1 MVKIRNHKPRLNL
14 PTNGFVALAVV
25 LILLAGLVGTAVA
38 MTEHSYDGDSPGPL
52 YKTAV
57 TPNKQLRVHRVS
69 NVNFSI
75 TNYGMFGSQGREDI
89 DSLTGE
95 PAPSCEFPAGSNLE
109 YLFQGALWIGAVVE
123 RENNPGVFDTLV
135 SIGNDGWWGDIYEMY
150 PATPPGGNI
159 LMLSTRGINAPPYA
173 DSVGNIPNDLPNRP
187 FRAISEQDFVAVVYD
202 TNTSAP
208 SPDPN
213 DGRPHN
219 PLGLRIVQKSYS
231 WSYEYAE
238 DFILID
244 FEITNIKDNAL
255 KNVWIGLYID
265 ADVWHMSE
273 ETHFNPEAGA
283 QDDICGFMQW
293 YVDRE
298 NDSTEIFTAWI
309 ADNNGLGIPS
319 APSFDALSAR
329 GVSGCRVVRAPTD
342 RLEYGFN
349 WWISNMTSTYDWGP
363 MTSHNDSIL
372 NRLFPSGVFPGG
384 GKGTPGGDRAKYFVM
399 SNGEFDYDQIYCN
412 LDWRPQGWVA
422 NTAQDP
428 ADLANGYD
436 TRYLYSFGPF
446 DSIAA
451 GATLPLTVG
460 YICGANLHKD
470 PMNYQLNLRSRT
482 TDRNAINAYY
492 GNLNF
497 NDFAT
502 NAQWA
507 EWVYDNPGRDSCYV
521 NGSWEV
527 DGDSGEF
534 SWVYSNNGRD
544 SSKFWTKGDG
554 CADFQGPPPPPSP
567 RLNVNT
573 DRGYVEITW
582 SSENPALYG
591 PSPEDFIDPFSGRK
605 DFEGY
610 KIYISYDELNWTP
623 RGQYDRIDWIP
634 VTRDSTRAD
643 SLSPWEKY
651 WAINKDKIYPLTTD
665 EVLTLDPNAE
675 FNHPSDTLTTT
686 RYWMAQDLNIGLD
699 AIIDSIEVVAP
710 GDTIFHYKFTMDSL
724 KESRGVYFAVS
735 AFDFGNPQ
743 TDLSPLESARSI
755 NSTLV
760 YPVRK
765 TDPLIVYPNPYRID
779 GMYRE
784 DGYEDPDSSGWHE
797 QDRRIWFS
805 NLPDDQWAIIRIWTL
820 DGDLIRAL
828 TYDPRESIGN
838 PPGIIYWDLI
848 SRNTQAVVSG
858 MYLYS
863 VEYHSISPGI
873 PNKQSEIGKFV
884 IIK

>member
-1 MVKIRNHKPRLNL
+1 MVKIRNHKPQLYQSPRGL
-14 PTNGFVALAVV
+14 TVIIAV
-25 LILLAGLVGTAVA
+25 LILLAGFVNPANA
-38 MTEHSYDGDSPGPL
+38 MTEYSYDGDSPGPL

-75 TNYGMFGSQGREDI
+75 TNYGMFGSQGREEI

-123 RENNPGVFDTLV
+123 RANNPGVYDTLV
-135 SIGNDGWWGDIYEMY
+135 SIGNDGWWGSIFEMY

-159 LMLSTRGINAPPYA
+159 LMLSTRGKNSPPYA
-173 DSVGNIPNDLPNRP
+173 DSVGTIPSDLPNRT
-187 FRAISEQDFVAVVYD
+187 FRAISEQDFIAVFYD
-202 TNTSAP
+202 TNTTAP
-208 SPDPN
+208 TPDPN

-244 FEITNIKDNAL
+244 FEITNIKDRAL

-273 ETHFNPEAGA
+273 ATHGNAEMGA
-283 QDDICGFMQW
+283 QDDICGFLPW
-293 YVDRE
+293 YVDRN
-298 NDSTEIFTAWI
+298 NDSTEIYTAWI
-309 ADNNGLGIPS
+309 ADNNGMGVAD
-319 APSFDALSAR
+319 APSFSSTSAR
-329 GVSGCRVVRAPTD
+329 GVSGCRVVRAPTSNF
-342 RLEYGFN
+342 EYGFN
-349 WWISNMTSTYDWGP
+349 WWISNVTAEYDWGP
-363 MTSHNDSIL
+363 MTSINDSIL
-372 NRLFPSGVFPGG
+372 SRLFPGGVFPGG

-412 LDWRPQGWVA
+412 LDWTSQGWVR
-422 NTAQDP
+422 NTSQDP
-428 ADLANGYD
+428 NDLANGYD

-446 DSIAA
+446 DSIPA
-451 GATLPLTVG
+451 GGTLPLTVG

-470 PMNYQLNLRSRT
+470 PHNYQLNLRTRT
-482 TDRNAINAYY
+482 SDRNAINTYY
-492 GNLNF
+492 SNLNF
-497 NDFAT
+497 SDFAT

-521 NGSWEV
+521 DGIWQV
-527 DGDSGEF
+527 DGDSGDF
-534 SWVYSNNGRD
+534 RWVYSNNGRD
-544 SSKFWTKGDG
+544 STKYWIKGDG
-554 CADFQGPPPPPSP
+554 CPDFQGPPPPPSP
-567 RLNVNT
+567 RIDVIT
-573 DRGYVEITW
+573 DRGYVKVVW
-582 SSENPALYG
+582 SSRNPAGYG
-591 PSPEDFIDPFSGRK
+591 PSPEDFIDPFSGKK

-610 KIYISYDELNWTP
+610 KIYVSYDELNWTL
-623 RGQYDRIDWIP
+623 RAQYDRIDWIP
-634 VTRDSTRAD
+634 VTRDSIWNDTTGQWQRFW
-643 SLSPWEKY
+643 S
-651 WAINKDKIYPLTTD
+651 INKDKIYPLTTD
-665 EVLTLDPNAE
+665 EVLAIDPNAE
-675 FNHPSDTLTTT
+675 FNRPADSLTTI
-686 RYWMAQDLNIGLD
+686 RYWMPQDLNLGLD
-699 AIIDSIEVVAP
+699 ALIDSIEIVAP
-710 GDTIFHYKFTMDSL
+710 GDTIFHYKYIMDNL
-724 KESRGVYFAVS
+724 QESRGIYFAVS
-735 AFDFGNPQ
+735 AYDFGNPQ

-828 TYDPRESIGN
+828 TYDPRESMGN

-863 VEYHSISPGI
+863 VEYHSIVDGV
-873 PNKQSEIGKFV
+873 PNKPSEIGKFV